1 MGLEKTNAILNLMNN
16 LIQQP
21 DVDETT
27 LYVRDPFESKYQ
39 LLINWTEKVGIKRLN
54 NSKAFIDSQK
64 QLMRSIKDYITTKKR
79 EGLMIL

>member
-21 DVDETT
+21 DVDETN

-54 NSKAFIDSQK
+54 NSKAFIDSHK